1 MSEKKTLAQ
10 VQQEKNDRIMD
21 GVGMW
26 TAYYRANPQR
36 FAADFLNMQLKVFQK
51 ILLYIMNLMTVMS
64 FFASRGL
71 GKTYIV
77 ALYCV
82 IRCILYPGTKV
93 CVASGVRSQATEI
106 IGKINDDFLK
116 LHGWGSEN
124 LRNEIK
130 EISMSINNPHVDFKN
145 GSFIKCVTAS
155 DNALGNRATILIVDE
170 CKLVPRDIIQRVL
183 RPFLTSLRQPP
194 YLNLPEYKNNPKYQ
208 ERNTEIY
215 ITSAYYK
222 SSWTYDK
229 CKSDAS
235 MMLDD
240 TKKYFCCG
248 LPYQIGIK
256 DGIYSKEAV
265 EDEMA
270 ESDFNPITFMME
282 REALFYGEAEN
293 AFFAFDSLVERRVIK
308 NAFLPLQMYEKRGIN
323 VPDLVDGERRILSVD
338 VALMSSKT
346 HNNDASAFAIN
357 VATPTNNGYA
367 SHIVYMQTFEGKT
380 TDEIGITIMRYF
392 NHYKCTDLVLDA
404 QSFGTSV
411 YDFIC
416 QQQFDAE
423 TGETYDAMCS
433 CNDQLMA
440 ERCKDK
446 SAIKC
451 VWCIKA
457 YEQFNSEAAAMLRAG
472 IQTGNLSLLINE
484 YDAEDVVKKISGYA
498 NMTPQE
504 QASLLMPYAQT
515 TALIN
520 EMVNLEGEVV
530 GNKIRLREH
539 AGMRKDRFSSVEYNY
554 YVAQLIGREASRKN
568 DETTKSLLDL
578 IGGSIRKSSIIK

>member
-1 MSEKKTLAQ
+1 
-10 VQQEKNDRIMD
+10 MD
-21 GVGMW
+21 GVGAW

-36 FAADFLNMQLKVFQK
+36 LAADFLNMQLKVFQK
-51 ILLYIMNLMTVMS
+51 ILIYIMNLMTVMS

-170 CKLVPRDIIQRVL
+170 CKLVPRDIVQRVL

-194 YLNLPEYKNNPKYQ
+194 YLNLPEYKNNPKYE

-240 TKKYFCCG
+240 SKRYFCCG

-256 DGIYSKEAV
+256 DGIFSKGAV

-323 VPDLVDGERRILSVD
+323 IPDLVDGERRILSVD

-380 TDEIGITIMRYF
+380 TDEIGIAIMRYF

-423 TGETYDAMCS
+423 TGETYDAMCA

-446 SAIKC
+446 NAIKC

-504 QASLLMPYAQT
+504 QTSLLMPYAQT

-520 EMVNLEGEVV
+520 EMVNLEGEIV

-539 AGMRKDRFSSVEYNY
+539 TGMRKDRFSSIEYNY
-554 YVAQLIGREASRKN
+554 YVAQLIGRDAKRKV
-568 DETTKSLLDL
+568 DGATKTILDML
-578 IGGSIRKSSIIK
+578 SSSMRKSSILK

>member
-21 GVGMW
+21 GVGVW
-26 TAYYRANPQR
+26 TAFYRANPQR

-504 QASLLMPYAQT
+504 QTSLLMPYAQT
-515 TALIN
+515 TALVN

-554 YVAQLIGREASRKN
+554 YVAQTIGREAQHKN
-568 DETTKSLLDL
+568 NESTKSLLDL
-578 IGGSIRKSSIIK
+578 LGSSMRKSSIVK

>member
-1 MSEKKTLAQ
+1 MSDKKTLAQ
-10 VQQEKNDRIMD
+10 VQQEKNDSIMD
-21 GVGMW
+21 GVGAW

-36 FAADFLNMQLKVFQK
+36 LAADFLNMQLKIFQK
-51 ILLYIMNLMTVMS
+51 ILIYIMNLMTVMS

-170 CKLVPRDIIQRVL
+170 CKLVPRDIVQRVL

-194 YLNLPEYKNNPKYQ
+194 YLNLPEYKNNPKYE

-240 TKKYFCCG
+240 SKRYFCCG

-256 DGIYSKEAV
+256 DGIFSKSAV

-323 VPDLVDGERRILSVD
+323 IPDLVDGERRILSVD

-380 TDEIGITIMRYF
+380 TDEIGIAIMRYF

-423 TGETYDAMCS
+423 TGETYDAMCA

-440 ERCKDK
+440 ERCRDK
-446 SAIKC
+446 NAIKC

-504 QASLLMPYAQT
+504 QTSLLMPYAQT

-539 AGMRKDRFSSVEYNY
+539 AGMRKDRFSSIEYNY
-554 YVAQLIGREASRKN
+554 YVAQLIGREAKKKV
-568 DETTKSLLDL
+568 DGATQTILDML
-578 IGGSIRKSSIIK
+578 SSSMRKSSILK

>member
-1 MSEKKTLAQ
+1 MNDKKTLAQ

-21 GVGMW
+21 GVGAW

-36 FAADFLNMQLKVFQK
+36 FAADFLNIQLKVFQK
-51 ILLYIMNLMTVMS
+51 ILIYIMNLMTVMS

-82 IRCILYPGTKV
+82 IRCILYPATKV

-130 EISMSINNPHVDFKN
+130 EISTSINNPHIDFKN
-145 GSFIKCVTAS
+145 GSYIKCVTAS

-270 ESDFNPITFMME
+270 EADFNPITFMME

-293 AFFAFDSLVERRVIK
+293 AFFAFDNLIERRVIK
-308 NAFLPLQMYEKRGIN
+308 NAFLPLNMYEKRGIN
-323 VPDLVDGERRILSVD
+323 VPDLVEGERRILSVD
-338 VALMSSKT
+338 VALMSSRT
-346 HNNDASAFAIN
+346 HNNDASAFTIN

-367 SHIVYMQTFEGKT
+367 SHFVYVQTFEGKT

-423 TGETYDAMCS
+423 TGETYDAMCA

-446 SAIKC
+446 NAIKC

-484 YDAEDVVKKISGYA
+484 YDAEDIVKKISGYA
-498 NMTPQE
+498 SMSPQE
-504 QASLLMPYAQT
+504 QTSLLMPYAQT

-520 EMVNLEGEVV
+520 EMVNLEGEIV
-530 GNKIRLREH
+530 GNKIRLKEH
-539 AGMRKDRFSSVEYNY
+539 SGMRKDRFSSLEYSY
-554 YVAQLIGREASRKN
+554 FVAQTIGRESQRKN
-568 DETTKSLLDL
+568 DESTKSMLDIL
-578 IGGSIRKSSIIK
+578 SSSMRKSSIFK

>member
-21 GVGMW
+21 GVGAW

-36 FAADFLNMQLKVFQK
+36 FAADFLNMQLKLYQK
-51 ILLYIMNLMTVMS
+51 ILLYIMNLCTMFNWIATR
-64 FFASRGL
+64 AA
-71 GKTYIV
+71 GKTYLV

-82 IRCILYPGTKV
+82 IRCILYPGTKI

-116 LHGWGSEN
+116 LHGWGSDN
-124 LRNEIK
+124 LRNEIE
-130 EISMSINNPHVDFKN
+130 EISMSINNPHVNFKN

-155 DNALGNRATILIVDE
+155 ENARGNRATILIVDE
-170 CKLVPRDIIQRVL
+170 YRLVSKKIVEDIL
-183 RPFLTSLRQPP
+183 RPFLMVQRQPP
-194 YLNLPEYKNNPKYQ
+194 YLNLPEYSNNPKYT
-208 ERNTEIY
+208 ERNIEMY
-215 ITSAYYK
+215 MTSAYYK
-222 SSWTYDK
+222 SSWVFNK
-229 CKSDAS
+229 CKSDAAL
-235 MMLDD
+235 MTDD
-240 TKKYFCCG
+240 RVKYFCCG
-248 LPYQIGIK
+248 LPYQVAVHDGLFGI
-256 DGIYSKEAV
+256 EAI
-265 EDEMA
+265 EEKMA
-270 ESDFNPITFMME
+270 EADFDPISFMME
-282 REALFYGEAEN
+282 HEALFYGEAEN
-293 AFFAFDSLVERRVIK
+293 AFYSFDSLTSRRVIK

-380 TDEIGITIMRYF
+380 TDEIGIAIMRYF

-423 TGETYDAMCS
+423 TGETYDAMCA

-440 ERCKDK
+440 ERCRDK
-446 SAIKC
+446 NAIKC

-504 QASLLMPYAQT
+504 QTSLLMPYAQT

-539 AGMRKDRFSSVEYNY
+539 AGMRKDRFSSIEYNY
-554 YVAQLIGREASRKN
+554 YVAQLIGREAKKKV
-568 DETTKSLLDL
+568 DGATQTILDML
-578 IGGSIRKSSIIK
+578 SSSMRKSSILK

>member
-1 MSEKKTLAQ
+1 
-10 VQQEKNDRIMD
+10 MD
-21 GVGMW
+21 GVGAW

-36 FAADFLNMQLKVFQK
+36 LAADFLNMQLKVFQK
-51 ILLYIMNLMTVMS
+51 ILIYIMNLMTVMS

-106 IGKINDDFLK
+106 IGKINDYFLK

-194 YLNLPEYKNNPKYQ
+194 YLNLPEYKNNPKYE

-240 TKKYFCCG
+240 SKRYFCCG

-256 DGIYSKEAV
+256 DGIFSKSAV

-323 VPDLVDGERRILSVD
+323 IPDLVDGERRILSVD

-357 VATPTNNGYA
+357 VATPTNSGYA
-367 SHIVYMQTFEGKT
+367 SHIVYIQTFEGKT
-380 TDEIGITIMRYF
+380 TDEIGIAIMRYF

-423 TGETYDAMCS
+423 TGETYDAMCA

-446 SAIKC
+446 NAIKC

-504 QASLLMPYAQT
+504 QTSLLMPYAQT

-520 EMVNLEGEVV
+520 EMVNLEGEIV

-539 AGMRKDRFSSVEYNY
+539 AGMRKDRFSSIEYNY
-554 YVAQLIGREASRKN
+554 YVAQLIGRDAKKRV
-568 DETTKSLLDL
+568 DGATKTILDIL
-578 IGGSIRKSSIIK
+578 SSSMRKSSIFK

>member
-1 MSEKKTLAQ
+1 M
-10 VQQEKNDRIMD
+10 
-21 GVGMW
+21 
-26 TAYYRANPQR
+26 
-36 FAADFLNMQLKVFQK
+36 
-51 ILLYIMNLMTVMS
+51 
-64 FFASRGL
+64 
-71 GKTYIV
+71 
-77 ALYCV
+77 YCV

-194 YLNLPEYKNNPKYQ
+194 YLNLPEYKNNPKYE

-240 TKKYFCCG
+240 SKRYFCCG

-256 DGIYSKEAV
+256 DGIFSKSAV

-323 VPDLVDGERRILSVD
+323 IPDLVDGERRILSVD

-367 SHIVYMQTFEGKT
+367 SHIVYIQTFEGKT
-380 TDEIGITIMRYF
+380 TDEIGIAIMRYF

-423 TGETYDAMCS
+423 TGETYDAMCA

-440 ERCKDK
+440 ERCRDK
-446 SAIKC
+446 NAIKC

-504 QASLLMPYAQT
+504 QTSLLMPYAQT

-539 AGMRKDRFSSVEYNY
+539 AGMRKDRFSSIEYNY
-554 YVAQLIGREASRKN
+554 YVAQLIGRDAKRKV
-568 DETTKSLLDL
+568 DGATKTILDML
-578 IGGSIRKSSIIK
+578 SSSMRKSSILK

>member
-1 MSEKKTLAQ
+1 
-10 VQQEKNDRIMD
+10 MD
-21 GVGMW
+21 GVGAW

-36 FAADFLNMQLKVFQK
+36 LAADFLNMQLKVFQK
-51 ILLYIMNLMTVMS
+51 ILIYIMNLMTVMS

-124 LRNEIK
+124 LRNEIR
-130 EISMSINNPHVDFKN
+130 EISTSINNPHVDFKN

-194 YLNLPEYKNNPKYQ
+194 YLNLPEYKNNPKYE

-240 TKKYFCCG
+240 SKRYFCCG

-256 DGIYSKEAV
+256 DGIFSKSAV

-323 VPDLVDGERRILSVD
+323 IPDLVDGERRILSVD

-367 SHIVYMQTFEGKT
+367 SHIVYIQTFEGKT
-380 TDEIGITIMRYF
+380 TDEIGIAIMRYF

-423 TGETYDAMCS
+423 TGETYDAMCA

-446 SAIKC
+446 NAIKC

-504 QASLLMPYAQT
+504 QTSLLMPYAQT

-520 EMVNLEGEVV
+520 EMVNLEGEIV

-539 AGMRKDRFSSVEYNY
+539 AGMRKDRFSSIEYNY
-554 YVAQLIGREASRKN
+554 YVAQLIGRDAKKRV
-568 DETTKSLLDL
+568 DGATKTILDIL
-578 IGGSIRKSSIIK
+578 SSSMRKSSIFK